1 MKVISLGVGE
11 AFDEKNYNNS
21 HLVLSRNKVLLLDC
35 GYSIPIQLWR
45 YSTNPNL
52 VDIVFISHLHA
63 DHSYG
68 LPALIVRMREEKR
81 EKPLTLITLRG
92 TKEKLQE
99 IIRNGYPK
107 ALDKPSFPIRF
118 IEVNSGEEIRINE
131 LTLKFAST
139 KHSVPNIA
147 MRIEDEENIICY
159 SGDGR
164 DTEESKELYR
174 EADLVIHECYTIDE
188 EMMDHSNLLD
198 VLALKKEGNVRHLM
212 LTHIQRDLRE
222 KIKDKAKMLSD
233 VTIPNPMDQYST
245 SYEEMV

>member
-21 HLVLSRNKVLLLDC
+21 HLVLSRDNVLLLDC

-45 YSTNPNL
+45 YSTNPEL

-63 DHSYG
+63 DHCYG

-92 TKEKLQE
+92 TREKLQD

-118 IEVNSGEEIRINE
+118 IEVNSGGELRIE
-131 LTLKFAST
+131 GLTLRFAST
-139 KHSVPNIA
+139 KHSIPNIA
-147 MRIEDEENIICY
+147 IRIEDEENTICY

-164 DTEESKELYR
+164 NTEESKDLYR

-188 EMMDHSNLLD
+188 EMMDHTNLPD
-198 VLALKKEGNVRHLM
+198 VLALKKEENIRHLM
-212 LTHIQRDLRE
+212 LTHIQRNLRE
-222 KIKDKAKMLSD
+222 KIKDKVRDLRD
-233 VTIPNPMDQYST
+233 VTIPNPMDQYSI
-245 SYEEMV
+245 